1 MITVSLLC
9 GGIMPGHDIIVMGA
23 SAGGVEALMAVVRRL
38 PHDLP
43 AAVFIVLHIPAQS
56 PSSLPHILGRS
67 GRLEAVQA
75 TDGAAIEHGCIYVA
89 PPDHHLLV
97 EPECVRVTHGPKEN
111 HYRPAVDPLF
121 RSAARAYGPRVV
133 GVVLTGALDDGTAG
147 LLAIKRRGGLAVVQ
161 DPDEALFPSMPRSAL
176 ANVKVDYNLP
186 ISRIGPLLVGLVNE
200 PAEEESAYPIPRE
213 MEIETRMAE
222 MDMDTP
228 HHDENV
234 GTPSAFSCPE
244 CGGVLWELRDGELLR
259 FRYRVGHAFSIE
271 SMIMGQSEVL
281 EEALWIALKSL
292 EESVSLSRRMA
303 ADARRR
309 GQDWLAQQFEGKLHD
324 AERHVMLIRQV
335 LLQDARPAARDM
347 SADQSATGSEGQAGD
362 PAH

>member
-1 MITVSLLC
+1 
-9 GGIMPGHDIIVMGA
+9 
-23 SAGGVEALMAVVRRL
+23 
-38 PHDLP
+38 
-43 AAVFIVLHIPAQS
+43 
-56 PSSLPHILGRS
+56 
-67 GRLEAVQA
+67 
-75 TDGAAIEHGCIYVA
+75 
-89 PPDHHLLV
+89 
-97 EPECVRVTHGPKEN
+97 
-111 HYRPAVDPLF
+111 
-121 RSAARAYGPRVV
+121 
-133 GVVLTGALDDGTAG
+133 
-147 LLAIKRRGGLAVVQ
+147 
-161 DPDEALFPSMPRSAL
+161 MPRSAL

-186 ISRIGPLLVGLVNE
+186 ISRIGPLLVGLANE
-200 PAEEESAYPIPRE
+200 PTGEESAYPIPRE
-213 MEIETRMAE
+213 MEIEMRMAE
-222 MDMDTP
+222 MNMDTP
-228 HHDENV
+228 YHDENV

-259 FRYRVGHAFSIE
+259 FRCRVGHAFSVE

-347 SADQSATGSEGQAGD
+347 SADRSATGSERQGGALLTN
-362 PAH
+362 